1 MILANGKLV
10 RAFLFRVT
18 KLLFVSVQLWKLE
31 SATPVRPSVLL
42 FVRTELLK
50 HCLTECCEI

>member
-1 MILANGKLV
+1 V
-10 RAFLFRVT
+10 VRVT

-50 HCLTECCEI
+50 HCLTECCEIWYW